1 MSSSHRPY
9 RSRERRRAID
19 PERRGVISRGNTED
33 SSALPPRLADLNLSM
48 LARFVHCF
56 LIFVSIFLVR
66 AFYLQVID
74 RGYLGQLTKQRTAV
88 VRRQGVRG
96 NILDRNAQV
105 LAQNVKT
112 YRVSVDPRPLEPEDV
127 QVLMRELPKMF
138 PELEVE
144 KVRARLMN
152 KKRSGAL
159 ISNHATY
166 KQYREVKRLVKSLAD
181 TYVSGAESTRRIYP
195 KGDLAGPLLGFVS
208 IVKDHLSS
216 AGRAGLEQSY
226 EWALSGEDITY
237 ESQKNG
243 LGRVLPVSGALN
255 SQRSDGRSLMTTI
268 DMRLQQIT
276 QAYLSEQITEM
287 EAKRGVAVVMDPHTG
302 DVLAAAQVPSY
313 DPNRYFEF
321 PRGHHQNLF
330 ISSQSE
336 PGSTMKPFLVSAALN
351 EGIVGPRTRFSGM
364 RGFFKLGRFTIKDS
378 HAVEDM
384 STLEIIKYSSNVG
397 AIQLSQQLGKHH
409 FYSYLK
415 KFGFGEPTQV
425 RLYGEISGTVHDLKQ
440 WNPVNLGTMSYGYG
454 LTVTPLQVVQALSV
468 IANGGELIA
477 PRVALAITDE
487 SGVVQEEFPVR
498 RVRRVISKRVAQQ
511 VTRGMMMVTQEG
523 GTGLRARVAGYHVAG
538 KTGTAHKALNGVYTE
553 EVIASFMGFAPAEN
567 PRLAIYVSI
576 DEPKKE
582 KFGGKVAAPVFAKI
596 VSEALPFLGV
606 PPDDSITVSV
616 RGRRARRRRKR
627 ARTYEPPLKVTMDH
641 TPWWLKDRFLTRA
654 TEEMV
659 VPDLRGLSLAEALK
673 RLKPYGLQLKVVGSG
688 VITSQKPESGELLPS
703 HDHIEVTLE
712 RPLVLSRPASG
723 ASLIS
728 EDMTSL
734 ESL

>member
-1 MSSSHRPY
+1 MSTSSSPHHSGDHRHAS
-9 RSRERRRAID
+9 SRAPEAARHDD
-19 PERRGVISRGNTED
+19 PHDI
-33 SSALPPRLADLNLSM
+33 PPRLADLNLSM

-56 LIFVSIFLVR
+56 LIFVAIFSVR
-66 AFYLQVID
+66 AFYLQVINRD
-74 RGYLGQLTKQRTAV
+74 YLNELTEQRTAV
-88 VRRQGVRG
+88 VRRQGIRG
-96 NILDRNAQV
+96 NILDRNSQV

-112 YRVSVDPRPLEPEDV
+112 YRISVDPRPLELDDV
-127 QVLMRELPKMF
+127 EVLMRELPKMF
-138 PELEVE
+138 PDLDTE

-159 ISNHATY
+159 IWHHATY
-166 KQYREVKRLVKSLAD
+166 DQYQATKRLVKSLAD

-255 SQRSDGRSLMTTI
+255 SQRSDGRSVMTTI

-276 QAYLSEQITEM
+276 QAYLSEQIAEM
-287 EAKRGVAVVMDPHTG
+287 DAERGVAVVMDPNNG
-302 DVLAAAQVPSY
+302 DILAVAQVPSY
-313 DPNRYFEF
+313 DPNKYFEY
-321 PRGHHQNLF
+321 PRGHHQNIF

-336 PGSTMKPFLVSAALN
+336 PGSTMKPFLVAAALN
-351 EGIVGPRTRFSGM
+351 EGVVGANTRFSGM
-364 RGFFKLGRFTIKDS
+364 RGFFKLGRFTIRDS
-378 HAVEDM
+378 HAVEEM

-397 AIQLSQQLGKHH
+397 AIQLSQQLGKHQ
-409 FYSYLK
+409 FYNYLK
-415 KFGFGEPTQV
+415 KFGFGESTQV
-425 RLYGEISGTVHDLKQ
+425 RLYGELNGTVHDLKS

-454 LTVTPLQVVQALSV
+454 LTVTPIQVVQALSV

-477 PRVALAITDE
+477 PRVALAIKDE
-487 SGVVQEEFPVR
+487 SGGIEDEFPVR
-498 RVRRVISKRVAQQ
+498 RIRRVISKRVAQQ

-538 KTGTAHKALNGVYTE
+538 KTGTAHKAVDGVYTDD
-553 EVIASFMGFAPAEN
+553 VIASFMGFAPAEQ

-576 DEPKKE
+576 DNPKKE
-582 KFGGKVAAPVFAKI
+582 KFGGKVAAPVFARI

-606 PPDDSITVSV
+606 PPDARITVST
-616 RGRRARRRRKR
+616 RGGRSQKR
-627 ARTYEPPLKVTMDH
+627 NKRLKPYEAPLQVTMDH

-654 TEEMV
+654 TEDMV
-659 VPDLRGLSLAEALK
+659 VPDLRGLSLSEALD
-673 RLKPYGLQLKVVGSG
+673 RLKPYGMQVKVTGSG
-688 VITSQKPESGELLPS
+688 VITSQRPESGELLPS
-703 HDHIEVTLE
+703 HDQIEITLE
-712 RPLVLSRPASG
+712 RPLVLSRPPSG
-723 ASLIS
+723 ATLLPT
-728 EDMTSL
+728 DLTSM